1 MNESDRGGAA
11 ALTAAA
17 GEEAARY
24 SRREFI
30 KRVIAS
36 GAVASAAVYVYGG
49 LQGCGRGP
57 SVAGGVERLI
67 SLNVNGEVRRVD
79 VLPQETLAMTLR
91 YKLGLTGTKLG
102 CDRAECGACTVLIDD
117 VAHYSCSTLTHSV
130 RGRKVVTIEGLAGPN
145 GELHPVQQAFVDE
158 LAPQC
163 GFCTPGQVMAAVAL
177 LRQNPRPTREEARI
191 ALSGNLCRCGAY
203 DNYLNA
209 VMRAA
214 AQPSET

>member
-1 MNESDRGGAA
+1 MIDLSLSLVATDPEPSSG
-11 ALTAAA
+11 
-17 GEEAARY
+17 Y

-30 KRVIAS
+30 KRVIAC
-36 GAVASAAVYVYGG
+36 GAVASAATYVYGG
-49 LQGCGRGP
+49 LSGCSRK
-57 SVAGGVERLI
+57 SSLAGGVERLI
-67 SLNVNGEVRRVD
+67 SINVNGEIRRVD

-117 VAHYSCSTLTHSV
+117 ISTYSCSALTHSV
-130 RGRKVVTIEGLAGPN
+130 RTRKVVTIEGIAGAD
-145 GELHPVQQAFVDE
+145 GKLHPVQQAFVDE

-177 LRQNPRPTREEARI
+177 LKQNPKPTREEARH
-191 ALSGNLCRCGAY
+191 AMSGNLCRCGAY
-203 DNYLNA
+203 DNYLNG

-214 AQPSET
+214 GEA